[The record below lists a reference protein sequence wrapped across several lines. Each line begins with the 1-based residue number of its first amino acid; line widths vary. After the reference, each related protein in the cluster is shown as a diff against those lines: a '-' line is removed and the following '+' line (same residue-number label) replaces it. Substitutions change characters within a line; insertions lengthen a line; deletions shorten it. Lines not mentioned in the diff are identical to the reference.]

1 MSRTALAT
9 AVLAGAALAT
19 IVTLPA
25 ATLPASA
32 QGRRVQVG
40 ELDCSLSSS
49 VGLVVTSQRNVS
61 CFFHTANTPEAAY
74 VGTLTRLG
82 LDIGVTSGGKIVWT
96 VFVNTDRYNGTLAG
110 SYVGATAEAAVA
122 LGLGAN
128 VLIGGNNDSV
138 ALQPVSVQ
146 STTGFNIAAGVS
158 QLNLCVA
165 GSQC

>member
-1 MSRTALAT
+1 MYRIVFATALVA
-9 AVLAGAALAT
+9 
-19 IVTLPA
+19 A
-25 ATLPASA
+25 ATLTAAATSPASA
-32 QGRRVQVG
+32 QSRQVQAG

-49 VGLVVTSQRNVS
+49 VGLLVTSQRNVS
-61 CFFHTANTPEAAY
+61 CFYHGGNGAQAAY
-74 VGTLTRLG
+74 VGTLTRVG
-82 LDIGVTSGGKIVWT
+82 IDVGITSGGKMVWT

-158 QLNLCVA
+158 QLNLCLA

>member
-1 MSRTALAT
+1 MSRTVFATALLAAATLAT
-9 AVLAGAALAT
+9 AAIT
-19 IVTLPA
+19 
-25 ATLPASA
+25 PAST
-32 QGRRVQVG
+32 QERRVQVG

-49 VGLVVTSQRNVS
+49 VGMVVTSQRNVS
-61 CFFHTANTPEAAY
+61 CFFHSGNAPQAAY

-82 LDIGVTSGGKIVWT
+82 LDIGITSGGKMVWT

-110 SYVGATAEAAVA
+110 SYVGATAEAALA
-122 LGLGAN
+122 IGLGAN

-138 ALQPVSVQ
+138 ALQPLSVQ

-158 QLNLCVA
+158 QLNLCLA

>member
-1 MSRTALAT
+1 MSRSAFATALIAAAMLMTVAT
-9 AVLAGAALAT
+9 S
-19 IVTLPA
+19 
-25 ATLPASA
+25 PASA
-32 QGRRVQVG
+32 QERRVQVG

-49 VGLVVTSQRNVS
+49 IGMVVTSQRNVS
-61 CFFHTANTPEAAY
+61 CFFHSGNAPQAAY

-82 LDIGVTSGGKIVWT
+82 LDIGITSGGKMVWT
-96 VFVNTDRYNGTLAG
+96 VFVNTDRYGGTLAG
-110 SYVGATAEAAVA
+110 SYVGATAEASLA

-138 ALQPVSVQ
+138 ALQPLSVQ

-158 QLNLCVA
+158 QLNLCLA

>member
-1 MSRTALAT
+1 MLRTALA
-9 AVLAGAALAT
+9 AACSAAAAFVT
-19 IVTLPA
+19 ILTS
-25 ATLPASA
+25 PASA
-32 QGRRVQVG
+32 QEPRIQLG

-61 CFFHTANTPEAAY
+61 CFFHSANAPETPY
-74 VGTLTRLG
+74 VGTLTRVG
-82 LDIGVTSGGKIVWT
+82 LDIGITSGGKMVWT
-96 VFVNTDRYNGTLAG
+96 VFVNTDKYAGTLSG

-128 VLIGGNNDSV
+128 VLIGGSNESV
-138 ALQPVSVQ
+138 VLQPVSVQ

-165 GSQC
+165 GNQC

>member
-1 MSRTALAT
+1 MSRT
-9 AVLAGAALAT
+9 VLAAACGAAAALAMILT
-19 IVTLPA
+19 SILTSPA
-25 ATLPASA
+25 IA
-32 QGRRVQVG
+32 QERRIQLG
-40 ELDCSLSSS
+40 ELDCSLSASI
-49 VGLVVTSQRNVS
+49 GLIVSSQRNVS
-61 CFFHTANTPEAAY
+61 CYFHSPGAPDTAY
-74 VGTLTRLG
+74 VGTLTRVG
-82 LDIGVTSGGKIVWT
+82 LDVGVTNGGKMVWT
-96 VFVNTDRYNGTLAG
+96 AFVNTDRYNGTLSG
-110 SYVGATAEAAVA
+110 SYVGATAEASVA

>member
-1 MSRTALAT
+1 MSRTAFVTALVAAAT
-9 AVLAGAALAT
+9 LAT
-19 IVTLPA
+19 IAVS
-25 ATLPASA
+25 PASA
-32 QGRRVQVG
+32 QGRSVQVG

-49 VGLVVTSQRNVS
+49 VGLLVTSQRNVS
-61 CFFHTANTPEAAY
+61 CFFHSSGAPEAAY
-74 VGTLTRLG
+74 VGTLTRIG
-82 LDIGVTSGGKIVWT
+82 LDVGITSGGKMVWT

-138 ALQPVSVQ
+138 ALQPLSVQ

-158 QLNLCVA
+158 QLNLCLA

>member
-1 MSRTALAT
+1 MYRIAFATALVA
-9 AVLAGAALAT
+9 
-19 IVTLPA
+19 A
-25 ATLPASA
+25 ATLATTATSPASA
-32 QGRRVQVG
+32 QDRRVQAG

-49 VGLVVTSQRNVS
+49 VGLLVTSQRNVS
-61 CFFHTANTPEAAY
+61 CFFHSANGPQAAY
-74 VGTLTRLG
+74 VGTLTRVG
-82 LDIGVTSGGKIVWT
+82 LDVGITSGGKMVWT
-96 VFVNTDRYNGTLAG
+96 VFLNTDRYNGTLAG

-158 QLNLCVA
+158 QLNLCLA

>member
-1 MSRTALAT
+1 MSRIAFAAALLAAATLAT
-9 AVLAGAALAT
+9 TV
-19 IVTLPA
+19 
-25 ATLPASA
+25 TLPASA
-32 QGRRVQVG
+32 QNRSVQAG

-61 CFFHTANTPEAAY
+61 CFFHGANGPQAAY
-74 VGTLTRLG
+74 VGTLTRVG
-82 LDIGVTSGGKIVWT
+82 LDIGVTSGGKMVWT
-96 VFVNTDRYNGTLAG
+96 VFINTDRYNGTLAG

-138 ALQPVSVQ
+138 ALQPLSVQ

-158 QLNLCVA
+158 QLNLCLA

>member
-1 MSRTALAT
+1 MSRSAFAT
-9 AVLAGAALAT
+9 AVA
-19 IVTLPA
+19 A
-25 ATLPASA
+25 ATLATTVLVPASA
-32 QGRRVQVG
+32 QERRVQAG

-49 VGLVVTSQRNVS
+49 IGLVVTSQRNVS
-61 CFFHTANTPEAAY
+61 CFFHGGNGAQAAY
-74 VGTLTRLG
+74 VGTMTRIG
-82 LDIGVTSGGKIVWT
+82 LDVGVTSGGKMVWT

-138 ALQPVSVQ
+138 ALQPLSVQ

-158 QLNLCVA
+158 QLNLCLA
-165 GSQC
+165 GTQC

>member
-1 MSRTALAT
+1 MSRSAFATALI
-9 AVLAGAALAT
+9 AA
-19 IVTLPA
+19 A
-25 ATLPASA
+25 ATLMTVATSPASA
-32 QGRRVQVG
+32 QERRVQVG

-49 VGLVVTSQRNVS
+49 IGMVVTSQRNVS
-61 CFFHTANTPEAAY
+61 CFFHSGNAPQAAY

-82 LDIGVTSGGKIVWT
+82 LDIGITSGGKMVWT
-96 VFVNTDRYNGTLAG
+96 VFVNTDRYSGTLAG
-110 SYVGATAEAAVA
+110 SYVGATAEAALA

-138 ALQPVSVQ
+138 ALQPLSVQ

-158 QLNLCVA
+158 QLNLCLA

>member
-1 MSRTALAT
+1 MSRIACAMALVAAATLAT
-9 AVLAGAALAT
+9 AVMS
-19 IVTLPA
+19 
-25 ATLPASA
+25 PASA
-32 QGRRVQVG
+32 QSVQAG

-49 VGLVVTSQRNVS
+49 VGLLVTSQRNVS
-61 CFFHTANTPEAAY
+61 CFFHGGNGAQAAY
-74 VGTLTRLG
+74 VGTLTRIG
-82 LDIGVTSGGKIVWT
+82 IDVGVTSGGKMVWT
-96 VFVNTDRYNGTLAG
+96 VFVNTDRYGGSLAG

-158 QLNLCVA
+158 QLNLCLA

>member
-1 MSRTALAT
+1 MSRTAFA
-9 AVLAGAALAT
+9 AALLA
-19 IVTLPA
+19 A
-25 ATLPASA
+25 ATLAATVTSPASA
-32 QGRRVQVG
+32 QDRVQAG

-49 VGLVVTSQRNVS
+49 VGLLVTSQRNVS
-61 CFFHTANTPEAAY
+61 CFFHGGNGTQAAY
-74 VGTLTRLG
+74 VGTLTRIG
-82 LDIGVTSGGKIVWT
+82 LDVGVTSGGKMVWT
-96 VFVNTDRYNGTLAG
+96 VFLNTDSYNGTLAG

-138 ALQPVSVQ
+138 ALQPLSVQ

-158 QLNLCVA
+158 QLNLCLA

>member
-1 MSRTALAT
+1 MSRTALA
-9 AVLAGAALAT
+9 AACGAAAALAT
-19 IVTLPA
+19 ILTS
-25 ATLPASA
+25 PASA
-32 QGRRVQVG
+32 QPARLQLG

-61 CFFHTANTPEAAY
+61 CFFHSAGTPDTAY
-74 VGTLTRLG
+74 VGTLTRVG

-96 VFVNTDRYNGTLAG
+96 VFVNTDKYTGTLSG
-110 SYVGATAEAAVA
+110 SYVGGTAEAAVA

-128 VLIGGNNDSV
+128 VLIGGSNDSV
-138 ALQPVSVQ
+138 VLQPVSVQ

>member
-1 MSRTALAT
+1 MSRIAFA
-9 AVLAGAALAT
+9 AALVA
-19 IVTLPA
+19 A
-25 ATLPASA
+25 ATLAATMTSPAFA
-32 QGRRVQVG
+32 QAPRIQAG

-49 VGLVVTSQRNVS
+49 VGLLVTSQRNVS
-61 CFFHTANTPEAAY
+61 CFFHGGNGAQAAY

-82 LDIGVTSGGKIVWT
+82 LDVGVTSGGKMVWT
-96 VFVNTDRYNGTLAG
+96 VFVNTDRYGGTLAG
-110 SYVGATAEAAVA
+110 SYVGATAEASLA

-138 ALQPVSVQ
+138 ALQPLSVQ

-158 QLNLCVA
+158 QLNLCLA

>member
-1 MSRTALAT
+1 MSRIAF
-9 AVLAGAALAT
+9 AAAS
-19 IVTLPA
+19 VAA
-25 ATLPASA
+25 ATLAATMTSPAFA
-32 QGRRVQVG
+32 QAPRIQAG

-49 VGLVVTSQRNVS
+49 VGLLVTSQRNVS
-61 CFFHTANTPEAAY
+61 CFFHGGNGAQAAY

-82 LDIGVTSGGKIVWT
+82 LDVGVTSGGKMVWT
-96 VFVNTDRYNGTLAG
+96 VFVNTDRYGGTLAG
-110 SYVGATAEAAVA
+110 SYVGATAEASLA

-138 ALQPVSVQ
+138 ALQPLSVQ

-158 QLNLCVA
+158 QLNLCLA

>member
-1 MSRTALAT
+1 MSRIAFAAAWLA
-9 AVLAGAALAT
+9 
-19 IVTLPA
+19 A
-25 ATLPASA
+25 ATLAATVTSPTLA
-32 QGRRVQVG
+32 QDRRVQAG

-49 VGLVVTSQRNVS
+49 VGLLVTSQRNVS
-61 CFFHTANTPEAAY
+61 CFFHAGNGAQAAY

-82 LDIGVTSGGKIVWT
+82 LDVGVTSGGKMVWT
-96 VFVNTDRYNGTLAG
+96 VFVNTDRYGGTLAG

-138 ALQPVSVQ
+138 ALQPLSVQ

-158 QLNLCVA
+158 QLNLCLA

>member
-1 MSRTALAT
+1 MSRTAFAT
-9 AVLAGAALAT
+9 ALIA
-19 IVTLPA
+19 A
-25 ATLPASA
+25 ATLATVAATSASA

-49 VGLVVTSQRNVS
+49 VGMVVTSQRNVS
-61 CFFHTANTPEAAY
+61 CFFHSGNAPQAAY

-82 LDIGVTSGGKIVWT
+82 LDIGITSGGKMVWT

-122 LGLGAN
+122 IGLGAN

-138 ALQPVSVQ
+138 ALQPLSVQ

-158 QLNLCVA
+158 QLNLCLA

>member
-1 MSRTALAT
+1 MSRTAFATALLAAATLAT
-9 AVLAGAALAT
+9 AAT
-19 IVTLPA
+19 M
-25 ATLPASA
+25 PASA
-32 QGRRVQVG
+32 QERRVQVG

-49 VGLVVTSQRNVS
+49 VGMVVTSQRNVS
-61 CFFHTANTPEAAY
+61 CFFHSGNAPQAAY

-82 LDIGVTSGGKIVWT
+82 LDIGITSGGKMVWT

-110 SYVGATAEAAVA
+110 SYVGATAEAALA
-122 LGLGAN
+122 IGLGAN

-138 ALQPVSVQ
+138 ALQPLSVQ

-158 QLNLCVA
+158 QLNLCLA

>member
-1 MSRTALAT
+1 MSRIAFAAACLA
-9 AVLAGAALAT
+9 
-19 IVTLPA
+19 A
-25 ATLPASA
+25 ATLAASVTSPTFA
-32 QGRRVQVG
+32 QQPRIQAG

-49 VGLVVTSQRNVS
+49 VGLLVTSQRNVS
-61 CFFHTANTPEAAY
+61 CFFHGGNGAQAAY

-82 LDIGVTSGGKIVWT
+82 LDVGVTSGGKMVWT
-96 VFVNTDRYNGTLAG
+96 VFVNTDRYGGTLSG
-110 SYVGATAEAAVA
+110 SYVGATAEASLA

-138 ALQPVSVQ
+138 ALQPLSVQ

-158 QLNLCVA
+158 QLNLCLA

>member
-1 MSRTALAT
+1 MSRTALA
-9 AVLAGAALAT
+9 AACGAAAAFAT
-19 IVTLPA
+19 ILTS
-25 ATLPASA
+25 PASA
-32 QGRRVQVG
+32 QQPRIQLG

-61 CFFHTANTPEAAY
+61 CFFHSANAPETPY
-74 VGTLTRLG
+74 VGTLTRVG
-82 LDIGVTSGGKIVWT
+82 LDVGITSGGKMVWT
-96 VFVNTDRYNGTLAG
+96 VFVNTDKYAGTLSG

-128 VLIGGNNDSV
+128 VLIGGSNESV
-138 ALQPVSVQ
+138 VLQPVSVQ

-165 GSQC
+165 GNQC

>member
-1 MSRTALAT
+1 MSRIAF
-9 AVLAGAALAT
+9 AAAS
-19 IVTLPA
+19 VAA
-25 ATLPASA
+25 ATLAATMTSPAFA
-32 QGRRVQVG
+32 QAPRIQAG

-49 VGLVVTSQRNVS
+49 IGLLVTSQRNVS
-61 CFFHTANTPEAAY
+61 CFFHGGNGAQAAY

-82 LDIGVTSGGKIVWT
+82 LDVGVTSGGKMVWT
-96 VFVNTDRYNGTLAG
+96 VFVNTDRYGGTLAG
-110 SYVGATAEAAVA
+110 SYVGATAEASLA

-138 ALQPVSVQ
+138 ALQPLSVQ

-158 QLNLCVA
+158 QLNLCLA

>member
-1 MSRTALAT
+1 MSRTAFAT
-9 AVLAGAALAT
+9 ALVA
-19 IVTLPA
+19 A
-25 ATLPASA
+25 ATLAAAAITPASA
-32 QGRRVQVG
+32 QERRVQVG

-49 VGLVVTSQRNVS
+49 VGMVVTSQRNVS
-61 CFFHTANTPEAAY
+61 CFFHSGNAPQAAY

-82 LDIGVTSGGKIVWT
+82 LDIGITSGGKMVWT
-96 VFVNTDRYNGTLAG
+96 VFVNTDRYSGTLVG
-110 SYVGATAEAAVA
+110 SYVGATAEAALA

-138 ALQPVSVQ
+138 ALQPLSVQ

-158 QLNLCVA
+158 QLNLCLA

>member
-1 MSRTALAT
+1 MSRTAFAT
-9 AVLAGAALAT
+9 ALVA
-19 IVTLPA
+19 A
-25 ATLPASA
+25 ATLAIVAATPASA
-32 QGRRVQVG
+32 QGRGVQVG

-49 VGLVVTSQRNVS
+49 VGMVVTSQRNVS
-61 CFFHTANTPEAAY
+61 CFFHSGNAPQAAY

-82 LDIGVTSGGKIVWT
+82 LDIGITSGGKMVWT

-110 SYVGATAEAAVA
+110 SYVGATAEAALA

-138 ALQPVSVQ
+138 VLQPLSVQ

-158 QLNLCVA
+158 QLNLCLA

>member
-1 MSRTALAT
+1 MSRTALA
-9 AVLAGAALAT
+9 AACGAAAALAVILT
-19 IVTLPA
+19 SPA
-25 ATLPASA
+25 TA
-32 QGRRVQVG
+32 QERRIQLG
-40 ELDCSLSSS
+40 ELDCSLSASI
-49 VGLVVTSQRNVS
+49 GLIVSSQRNVS
-61 CFFHTANTPEAAY
+61 CYFHSPGAPDTAY
-74 VGTLTRLG
+74 VGTLTRVG
-82 LDIGVTSGGKIVWT
+82 LDVGVTSGGKMVWT
-96 VFVNTDRYNGTLAG
+96 AFVNTDRYTGTLSG

>member
-1 MSRTALAT
+1 MSRTAFAT
-9 AVLAGAALAT
+9 ALLAAAALAT
-19 IVTLPA
+19 IATSPA
-25 ATLPASA
+25 TA
-32 QGRRVQVG
+32 QERRVQVG

-49 VGLVVTSQRNVS
+49 VGMVVTSQRNVS
-61 CFFHTANTPEAAY
+61 CFFHSGNAPQAAY

-82 LDIGVTSGGKIVWT
+82 LDIGITSGGKMVWT

-110 SYVGATAEAAVA
+110 SYVGATAEAALA

-138 ALQPVSVQ
+138 VLQPLSVQ

-158 QLNLCVA
+158 QLNLCLA

>member
-1 MSRTALAT
+1 MSRTALA
-9 AVLAGAALAT
+9 AAAGAAAAVAMLLT
-19 IVTLPA
+19 SPA
-25 ATLPASA
+25 AA
-32 QGRRVQVG
+32 QQPRLQLG

-61 CFFHTANTPEAAY
+61 CFFHSPNGPEGAY
-74 VGTLTRLG
+74 VGTLTRVG
-82 LDIGVTSGGKIVWT
+82 LDIGITSGGKMVWT
-96 VFVNTDRYNGTLAG
+96 AFVNTDKYTGTLSG

-128 VLIGGNNDSV
+128 VLIGGSNDSV
-138 ALQPVSVQ
+138 VLQPVSVQ